1 MRSSHSTGLKSFI
14 ALNEIQITGKLLDR
28 CGTSGPTEA
37 RIANFAVLLIE
48 IVFKGTLQYMALV
61 AVAVLIISSFSELK
75 KLLDAADAQDRE
87 EKRAQDRESKNIVEL
102 KRAEKR

>member
-1 MRSSHSTGLKSFI
+1 
-14 ALNEIQITGKLLDR
+14 
-28 CGTSGPTEA
+28 
-37 RIANFAVLLIE
+37 
-48 IVFKGTLQYMALV
+48 MALV